1 MKIEIKNIQKE
12 FKTIGKESV
21 SVLKDINLEMKDGE
35 FFVLLG
41 PSGCGKSTLLNII
54 AGLENPT
61 GGQLIFDG
69 EVVASENKS
78 ECMPPKER
86 NVAMV
91 FQTYALYPHL
101 SVYENIAFP
110 LKIAKMDKSEIDRQV
125 RKSAEILHITNHIDS
140 KPSELSGG
148 ERQRVAIA
156 RAIVRKPRVLLF
168 DEPLSNLDAQ
178 LRTAT
183 RIELKKLQRELG
195 ITTVYVTHD
204 QVEAMTLGDRV
215 AVLKDGYVQQ
225 VDSAINLYEKPAN
238 KFVAG
243 FIGFPNMNLFD
254 VEVSKE
260 QEKFYIQ
267 FEKDR
272 FYFDPA
278 AVEVGTKYCMGIR
291 PADIEVTDD
300 NENVLKGKID
310 TMELL
315 GKEVLLYVSSNNM
328 EFSIFTAKKNFKEN
342 QEINFRFD
350 QSKIHFFKK

>member
-1 MKIEIKNIQKE
+1 MKIEIKNIEKE
-12 FKTIGKESV
+12 FKTLGRSV
-21 SVLKDINLEMKDGE
+21 SVLKDINLDIRDGE

-41 PSGCGKSTLLNII
+41 PSGCGKSTLLNVI

-61 GGQLIFDG
+61 GGKLIFD
-69 EVVASENKS
+69 EKVVASGNKS
-78 ECMPPKER
+78 KCMPPKER

-91 FQTYALYPHL
+91 FQSYALYPHL

-110 LKIAKMDKSEIDRQV
+110 LRIAKMDKNEIDKQV
-125 RKSAEILHITNHIDS
+125 RKSAEILHITKHIDS

-156 RAIVRKPRVLLF
+156 RAIVRKPKVLLF

-225 VDSAINLYEKPAN
+225 VDSAINLYEKPLN

-254 VEVSKE
+254 IEVSKD
-260 QEKFYIQ
+260 EKSFYIQ

-272 FYFDPA
+272 FYFDSA
-278 AVEVGTKYCMGIR
+278 TARAGVEYCMGIR
-291 PADIEVTDD
+291 PSDIEVTDET
-300 NENVLKGKID
+300 ENILTGKID
-310 TMELL
+310 SMELL

-328 EFSIFTAKKNFKEN
+328 EFSIFTPKKGFKEN
-342 QEINFRFD
+342 QEIKFRFD
-350 QSKIHFFKK
+350 QTKIHFFKK